1 MFTWNLGDEFISFP
15 ISNFFYF
22 EVHTCPS
29 VRHDCG
35 QRMKKTGCKKRNS
48 VPRTLCSYCTSASTV
63 HLQSYLSSS
72 QQGSTDGK
80 QTSISSINTNR
91 LRTFELQWKTVK
103 HRIFWL
109 IKTFYSIQWC
119 NSWGMINTRYGPGS
133 TYLGEESR
141 SKSVPHK
148 AEVTNTTEKKK
159 LVWVISQKTS
169 DVFNSL

>member
-1 MFTWNLGDEFISFP
+1 MKFRWPLYFFSYFKIFLLRSTYASFR
-15 ISNFFYF
+15 
-22 EVHTCPS
+22 PS
-29 VRHDCG
+29 RLRDSG
-35 QRMKKTGCKKRNS
+35 WRKTGCKKRNS

-72 QQGSTDGK
+72 QQESTDWK

-103 HRIFWL
+103 QRIFWL

-133 TYLGEESR
+133 TYLEEESR

>member
-1 MFTWNLGDEFISFP
+1 MTNLFLFLFQ
-15 ISNFFYF
+15 NFFTSKYIR
-22 EVHTCPS
+22 VLPS
-29 VRHDCG
+29 VTTLG
-35 QRMKKTGCKKRNS
+35 QRMKKKTLCKKRNS

-91 LRTFELQWKTVK
+91 LRTFELQWTVK
-103 HRIFWL
+103 QRIFWL

-119 NSWGMINTRYGPGS
+119 KSWGIINTRYGPRS
-133 TYLGEESR
+133 TYLEEEFR

-148 AEVTNTTEKKK
+148 AEVTNKTEKKK
-159 LVWVISQKTS
+159 LVWVMSQKTS
-169 DVFNSL
+169 DIFNSL